1 MFGSLYCLNNKLK
14 LNKVDSKYYIT
25 NGPAFLNKNNF
36 YHTDTKK
43 KIIYK
48 IRINN
53 KLKIL
58 KKNVFL
64 RKAFCII

>member
-1 MFGSLYCLNNKLK
+1 MIFKSFEINKI
-14 LNKVDSKYYIT
+14 N
-25 NGPAFLNKNNF
+25 LNKNNF
-36 YHTDTKK
+36 YHTDTRK

-58 KKNVFL
+58 KKSVYKSLFSKLLNEFVPTST
-64 RKAFCII
+64 IYIEQ